1 MPNAN
6 SFPSNKGKDRKMP
19 ENQNRLGRIDE
30 QYRKEISQILNYELK
45 NPNVTGLISV
55 TKVKVTN
62 DLKFAKVYVSIL
74 NSKNLK
80 DTLAGL
86 KKSAGFIRSELAKRV
101 NLRNTPEI
109 IFELD
114 DSLEYGARI
123 DNILKEIMPKKE
135 EEK

>member
-1 MPNAN
+1 MA
-6 SFPSNKGKDRKMP
+6 
-19 ENQNRLGRIDE
+19 ENQARLGRIE
-30 QYRKEISQILNYELK
+30 EEYKKELSQIIGYELK

-74 NSKNLK
+74 NSKNQK
-80 DTLAGL
+80 DTLVGL
-86 KKSAGFIRSELAKRV
+86 KKSSGFIRSELARRV
-101 NLRNTPEI
+101 NLRNTPEL

-123 DNILKEIMPKKE
+123 DSILKDIMPKKE
-135 EEK
+135 D